1 MCTPLINIIII
12 DSRIRLDAGAE
23 VRSKYPVPTL
33 LKNA

>member
-1 MCTPLINIIII
+1 MCSPLINIIVI
-12 DSRIRLDAGAE
+12 DSRISLDAEAE